1 MSRFNPFR
9 VPVTVCSSLVL
20 WLILA
25 GAGNCQTRVNVG
37 NQPAEPATHFSYL
50 FAAPAPY
57 ANAQGKVVYLCR
69 VVLKGEGYARDVKV
83 NFPGGAVDVM
93 MNNCYSGGYLAGM
106 TSMEPAGNNWS
117 FASSVP
123 WSLPSALTSSTQQ
136 TYTAAAAAGTQ
147 PYAYAGKFSTDDFTR
162 AWREDAALYPNDGM
176 LNYFGTAVSGKA
188 AAGGIAQIVPD
199 IYAGGKQ
206 WKLFTV
212 QNQRSYSP
220 LFVSSTNV
228 ELGTNYVYGTNFVYG
243 TNEIGVRGISFVE
256 HDLPVVAEEDN
267 APVNPPAQV
276 VLRNPREYPQYAS
289 SGAGADTRTLL
300 LPNPNPDKIK
310 QYALLVVWG
319 ATSPGNTF
327 DGMGGVL
334 IQADSDNDLADAAST
349 ARVYQT
355 LLTVFKVP
363 ADNIAVLYLN
373 AAPGNTLGPFNQVS
387 PGANGAAS
395 ENLPAFKVNGANT
408 RANWVYALKGRY
420 YTVNGTN
427 AGGNLPGPND
437 RLFIFNTGHGQQ
449 VKEPGANKVYDAFS
463 RALSFDLQDSTA
475 PGAGFDPGTVI
486 ADAPTDDTVTIDFS
500 GGPDSGLPDV
510 SDLVQIATTSPLP
523 DNSVISVDGLSLG
536 LAGGFVADG
545 TDSDYPLFE
554 LPNAEDDY
562 DSAPTNALAMTY
574 YQMQVPNSLLLTN
587 DSISVTLSNLDPDV
601 FDPNLVAG
609 FIVRGGHQQDVYPVP
624 VQTGLNLAAPQANG
638 QSCFISWPAGFA
650 PKGYQLLVNTN
661 LATTDWVNAV
671 SFYAG
676 NTNLELYPNGASVPL
691 LGNEAFFKLVP
702 LP

>member
-1 MSRFNPFR
+1 VSRFNPFP
-9 VPVTVCSSLVL
+9 VPVTVCSALVL
-20 WLILA
+20 WLVLA
-25 GAGNCQTRVNVG
+25 SAGNCQTRVNVG

-93 MNNCYSGGYLAGM
+93 MNNCYSGGYLNGM
-106 TSMEPAGNNWS
+106 TTLQPASNNWS

-123 WSLPSALTSSTQQ
+123 WNLESELTSSAELL
-136 TYTAAAAAGTQ
+136 YSAAYAAGTQ
-147 PYAYAGKFSTDDFTR
+147 PYAYASKFSIDDFTR
-162 AWREDAALYPNDGM
+162 AWREDATLYPNDGM
-176 LNYFGTAVSGKA
+176 LNYFGAAVSGKA

-206 WKLFTV
+206 WKLFAV
-212 QNQRSYSP
+212 QNQRTYSP

-228 ELGTNYVYGTNFVYG
+228 DLSTNYVYGTNFVYG
-243 TNEIGVRGISFVE
+243 TNEIGVRGVDFTE
-256 HDLPVVAEEDN
+256 RELPFVAEEN
-267 APVNPPAQV
+267 KAPVNPPAQV
-276 VLRNPREYPQYAS
+276 VLRNPSEYPQYAS
-289 SGAGADTRTLL
+289 SGAGADSRTLL
-300 LPNPNPDKIK
+300 LPNPNLNKAK

-319 ATSPGNTF
+319 VTDPGNTF
-327 DGMGGVL
+327 DGLPVKV
-334 IQADSDNDLADAAST
+334 SNNDLADAAST
-349 ARVYQT
+349 ARIYQT
-355 LLTVFKVP
+355 LLAVFKVP

-387 PGANGAAS
+387 PGPDGAAS

-408 RANWVYALKGRY
+408 RANWTYALKGRY

-437 RLFIFNTGHGQQ
+437 RLFIFNTGHGSQ
-449 VKEPGANKVYDAFS
+449 VKEPGASKVYDTLS
-463 RALSFDLQDSTA
+463 RTLSFDLQDSA
-475 PGAGFDPGTVI
+475 SPGAGFDPGNVI
-486 ADAPTDDTVTIDFS
+486 ADAPTNDTVTIDFS
-500 GGPDSGLPDV
+500 GGADSGQPDV
-510 SDLVQIATTSPLP
+510 SALVQITTTTPLP
-523 DNSVISVDGLSLG
+523 DDVVISVDGLALG
-536 LAGGFVADG
+536 VAGGFLAAGSD
-545 TDSDYPLFE
+545 TDYPLFE

-562 DSAPTNALAMTY
+562 DSEPTNALAMTY
-574 YQMQVPNSLLLTN
+574 YQMAVPNSLLLTN
-587 DSISVTLSNLDPDV
+587 GSISVTLSNLNPDV

-624 VQTGLNLAAPQANG
+624 AQTGLSLTGPQANG
-638 QSCFISWPAGFA
+638 QSFFISWPAWLA
-650 PKGYQLLVNTN
+650 PNGYQLLVNTN
-661 LATTDWVNAV
+661 LATSNWVNAV

-676 NTNLELYPNGASVPL
+676 NTNLELYPNGATVPL
-691 LGNEAFFKLVP
+691 LGNQAFFKLVP